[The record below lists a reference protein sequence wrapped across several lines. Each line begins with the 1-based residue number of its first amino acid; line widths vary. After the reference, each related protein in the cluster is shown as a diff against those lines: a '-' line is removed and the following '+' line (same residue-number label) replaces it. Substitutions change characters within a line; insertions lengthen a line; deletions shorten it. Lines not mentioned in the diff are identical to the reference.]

1 MEMGQSKEDIIIF
14 DDGNG
19 IKRKAG
25 TITKIEGGFVY
36 FTEGFGKIQLIPV
49 CRIIRIE
56 RGGK

>member
-1 MEMGQSKEDIIIF
+1 MEMGQTKDDIIIF

-25 TITKIEGGFVY
+25 TITKIEEGFVY
-36 FTEGFGKIQLIPV
+36 FLEYGKIQLIPV